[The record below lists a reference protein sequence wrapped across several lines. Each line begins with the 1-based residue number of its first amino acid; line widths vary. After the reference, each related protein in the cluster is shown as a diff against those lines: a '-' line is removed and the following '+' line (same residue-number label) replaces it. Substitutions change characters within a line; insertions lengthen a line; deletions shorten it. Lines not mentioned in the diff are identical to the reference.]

1 MRDILLMEKALR
13 DIVSDQGWEW
23 PEKAVLE
30 VPRDEKHGD
39 LATNLA
45 MTLTRQA
52 KSPPRVVAE
61 KIVTELCKKFPC
73 VVSAEIAGP
82 GFINV
87 TFSPAFWQN
96 VVLDVEEQGRAFGS
110 SNSGGGR
117 RIVVEYVSANPTGPL
132 HIGHGRGAAVGDS
145 LTRLLRFAGYDVSTE
160 YYINDAGRQMRLLGD
175 SVYLR
180 MRELLN
186 LPVIYP
192 EDPKGWY
199 HGGYIRDIAR
209 EMLEKN
215 PALPNLPE
223 AEAKNLCYEYACA
236 TILAGIKEDLRK
248 FRVEHQVWFS
258 EKSLVDAGKV
268 ENVFDK
274 LRGMGLV
281 YDKDN
286 AIWLSTEQFGDDK
299 DRVLRKSDGYLTYFA
314 SDIAYHANKFER
326 GFDECIDVWGADH
339 HGYVPRMKAA
349 VTCMQRDPEND
360 FHVVLI
366 QMVNLMR
373 GGEPVAMS
381 TRSGEFVTLREVL
394 DDVGTDAARYMFL
407 SRKSDSP
414 LDFDLDLVKQ
424 RNMENPVYYVQYAH
438 ARVAALLRR
447 AIDRGVTIPEKST
460 ADMLIPLASAD
471 DLALLREVER
481 FRNVVEDA
489 ARSRAAHPVS
499 FYLMDLAGRL
509 HSYYANNPVLNGSDE
524 AVMKARLL
532 LLRAVSVVIANGL
545 DLLGVSAPESM

>member
-1 MRDILLMEKALR
+1 MRDIILVEKALR
-13 DIVSDQGWEW
+13 EIVSDQGWEW

-30 VPRDEKHGD
+30 TPKDGKHGD

-45 MTLTRQA
+45 LVLSKQA
-52 KSPPRVVAE
+52 GKAPRLVAE
-61 KIVTELCKKFPC
+61 DLCRTMGEKLPGLFQT
-73 VVSAEIAGP
+73 EIAGP
-82 GFINV
+82 GFINF
-87 TFSPAFWQN
+87 TFAPSFWQE
-96 VVLDVEEQGRAFGS
+96 VVLDVETQGKTFGS
-110 SNSGGGR
+110 SHDGAGR

-145 LTRLLRFAGYDVSTE
+145 LTRLLRFAGYEVSTE

-180 MRELLN
+180 MREICN
-186 LPVIYP
+186 LPVSYP

-199 HGGYIRDIAR
+199 HGDYIRDIAR
-209 EMLEKN
+209 EMLDKD
-215 PALPNLPE
+215 PSIIDRPE
-223 AEAKNLCYEYACA
+223 DEAKNLCYEYACS
-236 TILAGIKEDLRK
+236 TILAGIKEDLRE
-248 FRVEHQVWFS
+248 FRVEHQTWFS
-258 EKSLVDAGKV
+258 EKSLVDGGKV
-268 ENVFDK
+268 EEAFDK
-274 LRGMGLV
+274 LRAMGLV
-281 YDKDN
+281 FDEDN
-286 AIWLSTEQFGDDK
+286 ATWLATKQFGDDK
-299 DRVLRKSDGYLTYFA
+299 NRVLRKTDGYLTYFA

-339 HGYVPRMKAA
+339 HGYIPRMKAA
-349 VTCMQRDPEND
+349 ITCMKHDPNKD

-381 TRSGEFVTLREVL
+381 TRAGEFVTLREVL
-394 DDVGTDAARYMFL
+394 DDVGTDAARFMFL

-424 RNMENPVYYVQYAH
+424 RNMDNPVYYVQYAH

-447 AIDRGVTIPEKST
+447 AADRGIVLPERCT
-460 ADMLIPLASAD
+460 AEQLAGLTSPD
-471 DLALLREVER
+471 DLALLREAER
-481 FRNVVEDA
+481 FRNVVQDA
-489 ARSRAAHPVS
+489 SRARAAHPVS
-499 FYLMDLAGRL
+499 FYLMELAGRL
-509 HSYYANNPVLNGSDE
+509 HSYYANNPILSGEDE
-524 AVMKARLL
+524 GVMKARLA

>member
-258 EKSLVDAGKV
+258 EKSLVDTGKV